1 MFKSQKQ
8 LFQSRFKI
16 LEDKKLGVFFIKMKV
31 LISLKISSMK
41 VAILFILLFISCSN
55 FAQTSK
61 LEWQTDLE
69 LAIQLSEKKNKPL
82 MLFFTGSDWCGW
94 CIRLQK
100 EVFYKPEFI
109 EWAEKNVI
117 LVDID
122 FPRNKSN
129 QSVELQQQN
138 NLLQQQFGIQGYP
151 TIHFVRPEKI
161 DGRINLSSLGQTGY
175 RAGGPEV
182 WIAEANSYIQKK

>member
-1 MFKSQKQ
+1 MKT
-8 LFQSRFKI
+8 
-16 LEDKKLGVFFIKMKV
+16 FIF
-31 LISLKISSMK
+31 ST
-41 VAILFILLFISCSN
+41 LLFISGSL
-55 FAQTSK
+55 FSQVQK
-61 LEWQTDLE
+61 LTWHTDLE
-69 LAIQLSEKKNKPL
+69 KAIEISTKERKNL

-109 EWAEKNVI
+109 EWANKNVI

-122 FPRNKSN
+122 FPRNKSK
-129 QSVELQQQN
+129 QSIELQQQN
-138 NLLQQQFGIQGYP
+138 NLLQQQFGVQGYP

-175 RAGGPEV
+175 RAGGPEG
-182 WIAEANSYIQKK
+182 WIAEANSYIQAK

>member
-1 MFKSQKQ
+1 MKTF
-8 LFQSRFKI
+8 LFST
-16 LEDKKLGVFFIKMKV
+16 
-31 LISLKISSMK
+31 
-41 VAILFILLFISCSN
+41 LLFISSSL
-55 FAQTSK
+55 FSQVQK
-61 LEWQTDLE
+61 LTWHTDLE
-69 LAIQLSEKKNKPL
+69 KAIEISTKERKNL

-109 EWAEKNVI
+109 EWANKNVI

-122 FPRNKSN
+122 FPRNKSK
-129 QSVELQQQN
+129 QSIELQQQN
-138 NLLQQQFGIQGYP
+138 NLLQQQFGVQGYP

-175 RAGGPEV
+175 RAGGPEG
-182 WIAEANSYIQKK
+182 WIAEANSYIQAK

>member
-1 MFKSQKQ
+1 M
-8 LFQSRFKI
+8 
-16 LEDKKLGVFFIKMKV
+16 KL
-31 LISLKISSMK
+31 LISLKIYSMK
-41 VAILFILLFISCSN
+41 ISIFLILLFISCSD

-61 LEWQTDLE
+61 LNWQTDLE
-69 LAIQLSEKKNKPL
+69 LAIQLSEKENKPL

-94 CIRLQK
+94 CMKLQK
-100 EVFYKPEFI
+100 DVFYKPEFI
-109 EWAEKNVI
+109 EWADKNVI

-129 QSVELQQQN
+129 QSAELQQQN

-151 TIHFVRPEKI
+151 TIHFVRPQKI

-175 RAGGPEV
+175 RANPEI
-182 WIAEANSYIQKK
+182 WIAEANSYIQKN